1 MLRTFSGLL
10 FCLLVSITSSAMA
23 SESII
28 LDEADPPFMYND
40 NAKPSGVYSALI
52 AEALKRAGIEAVLS
66 TAPWKRAIAGLD
78 SGENGVGG
86 IYKNAER
93 LKKYDYSDKL
103 FDEVVVVYAPR
114 AKIFSFS
121 GLDSLKGKTVGIL
134 RGWTYGD
141 DFDAAVKSGSVKTE
155 ETAGNE
161 QNFAKLT
168 IGRIDALL
176 AIKESAEGT
185 ISTEKSLADKV
196 QAFEP
201 PLSTSPAF
209 LAFSKTAGKMPTL
222 DKFNAAIAGM
232 RQDGSFTK
240 IVAAA
245 FAK

>member
-10 FCLLVSITSSAMA
+10 FCLLVSMTSSAMA
-23 SESII
+23 KEKII

-40 NAKPSGVYSALI
+40 NGKPSGVYSALI
-52 AEALKRAGIEAVLS
+52 TEALKRAGIEGELA
-66 TAPWKRAIAGLD
+66 TAPWKRAVSGLD

-103 FDEVVVVYAPR
+103 FDEIVVVYVPH
-114 AKIFSFS
+114 AKTFNFT

-134 RGWTYGD
+134 RGWSYGD
-141 DFDAAVKSGSVKTE
+141 DFDAAVKAGTIKTE

-161 QNFAKLT
+161 QNFAKLAL
-168 IGRIDALL
+168 GRIDALL
-176 AIKESAEGT
+176 AIKESAEGA
-185 ISTEKSLADKV
+185 ISAASLADKV
-196 QAFEP
+196 QALEP
-201 PLSTSPAF
+201 PLSTSASF
-209 LAFSKTAGKMPTL
+209 LAFSKTAGKAPEL

-232 RQDGSFTK
+232 RQDGTFTK
-240 IVAAA
+240 VVAAA